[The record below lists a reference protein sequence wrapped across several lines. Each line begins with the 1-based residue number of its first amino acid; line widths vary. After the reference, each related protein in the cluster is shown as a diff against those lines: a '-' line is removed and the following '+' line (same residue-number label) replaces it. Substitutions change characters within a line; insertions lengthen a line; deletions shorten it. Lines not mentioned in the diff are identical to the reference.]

1 MFPSHLIDPSRPVLV
16 ALSGGA
22 DSVSLLHILL
32 RRGYRCVAA
41 HCNFHLRDAES
52 DADEAF
58 VRSLCDSLNVPL
70 LVAQFDTRA
79 YAQERHLSI
88 EMAARDLRYDWFFSI
103 LDEQHIPVV
112 AVAHHADDDAET
124 TLLNLTRGTG
134 LRGLTGM
141 KEQNG
146 RVVRPLLDMSRAD
159 IEDYCR
165 ANHLQYVT
173 DRTNA
178 SDDYARN
185 RIRHHVIPALKS
197 INPSFLQTMRA
208 NARHVQAVYDIFNA
222 ALADFASR
230 HVSLT
235 PDGGMHIDADAL
247 RHQPSPEPFLFEI
260 LSPLGFSPAQA
271 ADAARCVSRAQSGR
285 TFVSS
290 SHRAV
295 VDRAEV
301 IILPLSAPDD
311 SCVVLQL
318 PADDVELHAPA
329 NVRLRHFPIPDAFK
343 VSRDPRIIHL
353 DADRVAYPL
362 TLRHWRRGDSFRP
375 LGMRGEKKL
384 SDFFVDAKMSIPQK
398 EAATIITS
406 ATGQIVCLVGI
417 RPDDRAKVMSS
428 TRNILEVTLLDLCSP
443 IKH

>member
-32 RRGYRCVAA
+32 RRGYHCVAA
-41 HCNFHLRDAES
+41 HCNFHLRGDES
-52 DADEAF
+52 DSDEAF
-58 VRSLCDSLNVPL
+58 VRDLCDSLHVQL
-70 LVAQFDTRA
+70 LVAQFDTIA

-103 LDEQHIPVV
+103 LDNQHIPVV

-141 KEQNG
+141 KERNG

-197 INPSFLQTMRA
+197 INPSLLPTMRA
-208 NARHVQAVYDIFNA
+208 NARHAQAVYDIFNA
-222 ALADFASR
+222 ALTDFVSH
-230 HVSLT
+230 HVSCA
-235 PDGGMHIDADAL
+235 PDGSTHVDADAL
-247 RHQPSPEPFLFEI
+247 RRQPSPEPFLFEI

-271 ADAARCVSRAQSGR
+271 DDAARCVSLSQSGR
-285 TFVSS
+285 TFLSS

-301 IILPLSAPDD
+301 IILPLSASASAEALIP
-311 SCVVLQL
+311 S
-318 PADDVELHAPA
+318 PTDDVELLSPA
-329 NVRLRHFPIPDAFK
+329 HVRLRHFPIPDAFK
-343 VSRDPRIIHL
+343 VSRDPRVIHL
-353 DADRVAYPL
+353 DADRVTYPL
-362 TLRHWRRGDSFRP
+362 TLRHWRRGDAFRP

-398 EAATIITS
+398 EATTILTS
-406 ATGQIVCLVGI
+406 ASGQILCLVGL
-417 RPDDRAKVMSS
+417 RPDDRAKVTPA
-428 TRNILEVTLLDLCSP
+428 TRNILEVALLD
-443 IKH
+443 